1 MLTILEGQI
10 SFGGVH
16 DALEAVSRHK
26 NVKNGVLRISS
37 NKASGLIGVF
47 CGRFITGAFVTL
59 TGETGPAA
67 LQKLIAATDG
77 TFAFMDAMGDDMPE
91 LKQSLAV
98 DIALLSSTGDNSS
111 AVSEQTLTGA
121 NEGESIKL
129 IDTSVN
135 FDDDAPLLTNAER
148 ADRLSKT
155 YDKLMSL
162 AEYEKMRRNDSSD
175 VPSSAAP
182 TPPPTTDQYDVTAL
196 RRKVA
201 PSAPVELTNLIPE
214 IASRMEEE
222 EQLVAAMNQEQGF
235 EPRELT
241 PTRVSGP
248 PPVSRPIE
256 LTEMMPEIARR
267 NDPTIHDSQEFPVQ
281 SFGTVGYINHEQ
293 QEFVEHSEDDY
304 DPRYREPQDPRPS
317 VHSDFKRLKHWPN
330 RSRTIV
336 SYLSIILVIA
346 LSLGVWVAYNK
357 YVAQQSEMGPP
368 VPTNVSTSSGL
379 HAVHGAHR

>member
-16 DALEAVSRHK
+16 DALDAVSRHK

-59 TGETGPAA
+59 TGETGQAA

-98 DIALLSSTGDNSS
+98 DIALLSSTGDNTSV
-111 AVSEQTLTGA
+111 VSEQTLTGA
-121 NEGESIKL
+121 TEGESIEL
-129 IDTSVN
+129 IDTSIN
-135 FDDDAPLLTNAER
+135 FDDAPLLTDNER
-148 ADRLSKT
+148 AERLSKT

-162 AEYEKMRRNDSSD
+162 AEYEKMRKDPTSEIAK
-175 VPSSAAP
+175 PTAL
-182 TPPPTTDQYDVTAL
+182 TPPPTTAEHDVAAL
-196 RRKVA
+196 RRKIA
-201 PSAPVELTNLIPE
+201 PSAPVELTDLIPQ
-214 IASRMEEE
+214 ISARMEEE
-222 EQLVAAMNQEQGF
+222 EQQLIEASRQDHEF

-241 PTRVSGP
+241 ASRVSGP

-256 LTEMMPEIARR
+256 LTEMMPEISRQ
-267 NDPTIHDSQEFPVQ
+267 NEPIHEPEKYPVQ

-293 QEFVEHSEDDY
+293 QDIVEHSEDDY
-304 DPRYREPQDPRPS
+304 DPTFRQPQDARPS
-317 VHSDFKRLKHWPN
+317 VNSDFKRLKHWPN
-330 RSRTIV
+330 RSRTISV
-336 SYLSIILVIA
+336 YLSIFFLIA
-346 LSLGVWVAYNK
+346 LSAGGWVAYNK
-357 YVAQQSEMGPP
+357 YVAKQAASEMGPP
-368 VPTNVSTSSGL
+368 APHVSAQ
-379 HAVHGAHR
+379 H